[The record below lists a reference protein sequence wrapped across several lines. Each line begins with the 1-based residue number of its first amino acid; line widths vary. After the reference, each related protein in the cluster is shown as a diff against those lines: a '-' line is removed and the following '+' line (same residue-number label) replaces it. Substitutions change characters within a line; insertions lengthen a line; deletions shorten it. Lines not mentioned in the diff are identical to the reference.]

1 MSGEDKDEI
10 SRILSNI
17 QNNID
22 FLNRKYPYLEM
33 ELEETELTTV
43 IDANKKYKY
52 RIVVYLPREEINR
65 YE

>member
-1 MSGEDKDEI
+1 MEEDKDEI
-10 SRILSNI
+10 SRILMNI

-43 IDANKKYKY
+43 KY
-52 RIVVYLPREEINR
+52 RLVVYLPREGDK
-65 YE
+65 